1 MGAASLLKDRTML
14 NAAFKDYS
22 LHPATAAFLA
32 RAHGLMIDGRSVAA
46 LAGRRRDVF
55 DPASEEAFT
64 TVAEASPEDVD
75 LAVAAARRA
84 FEGDWARVTPS
95 QRGRMLNRM
104 AELIETNGD
113 ELAELECLNSGKP
126 LQFCRNVDIF
136 GVADMFRYMAGW
148 ATKIT
153 GDTHNPSMPGEWH
166 AYTLRQP
173 VGVVG
178 QILPWNFPMNMAAW
192 KIAPALA
199 AGCTIVLKPAEATP
213 LTALRLAELALEAGI
228 PAGVINVVTGKG
240 SVIGDAITNH
250 PGIDKVAFTGS
261 TEVGQHIARNCVS
274 SNLKKVSLELGGK
287 SPVIVFP
294 DADLDAAVAGIAG
307 SIFFHAGQ
315 VCAAGSRLYVHEK
328 IYDRVVEAVAAKAA
342 GLKVGPGMLPDHD
355 LGPVI
360 SRAQR
365 ESVMAYIEK
374 GRAEGAEV
382 LTGGRALG
390 AKGHFVEPTV
400 LAGTGPGMAVHDEEI
415 FGPVLCAMRFGD
427 EDLDAI
433 AARAN
438 ASPYG
443 LSSSIWTR
451 DLSVAHRLAKRI
463 QSGIVNVNTH
473 TSPDASLPYGG
484 YKQSGWGRERGAEV
498 LDLYTQIKAVA
509 VKLA

>member
-1 MGAASLLKDRTML
+1 ML
-14 NAAFKDYS
+14 DAAFKDYS
-22 LHPATAAFLA
+22 LTDATAAFLR
-32 RAHGLMIDGRSVAA
+32 RAHGLLINGKSLDAA
-46 LAGRRRDVF
+46 SGRRKEVY
-55 DPASEEAFT
+55 DPASEEVIT
-64 TVAEASPEDVD
+64 VVAEAGPEDVE
-75 LAVAAARRA
+75 LAVAAARAA
-84 FEGDWARVTPS
+84 FEGEWSKVSPS
-95 QRGRMLNRM
+95 QRGRILIRM
-104 AELIETNGD
+104 AELIEANGD

-126 LQFCRNVDIF
+126 LQFCRNVDIA

-199 AGCTIVLKPAEATP
+199 AGCTIILKPAEATP
-213 LTALRLAELALEAGI
+213 LTALRLAEIALEAGL
-228 PAGVINVVTGKG
+228 PAGVLNVITGKG

-261 TEVGQHIARNCVS
+261 TEVGKHIAHNCVG

-287 SPVIVFP
+287 SPVLVFP
-294 DADLDAAVAGIAG
+294 DADIDAAVAGIAG

-328 IYDRVVEAVAAKAA
+328 VYDRVIEAVAAKAQA
-342 GLKVGPGMLPDHD
+342 LKVGPGMLPGHD

-360 SRAQR
+360 SRAQHQ
-365 ESVMAYIEK
+365 SVMGYIER
-374 GRAEGAEV
+374 GQAEGAELV
-382 LTGGRALG
+382 TGGRSLG
-390 AKGHFVEPTV
+390 ARGYFIEPTI
-400 LAGTGPGMAVHDEEI
+400 LAGTKPGMVVHDEEI

-427 EDLDAI
+427 EDLPAI
-433 AARAN
+433 AAKAN

-443 LSSSIWTR
+443 LSSSVWTK
-451 DLSVAHRLAKRI
+451 DISLAHRLAKLI
-463 QSGIVNVNTH
+463 QSGIVNVNAH

-498 LDLYTQIKAVA
+498 LDLYTQVKAVA